1 MLSVFNTY
9 DKDKN
14 GTLDKSEV
22 TMLINDA
29 LKQMKRN
36 RKVTQE
42 EVDKFLAHVDKD
54 RSDSVSKE

>member
-1 MLSVFNTY
+1 MSVFNTY

-42 EVDKFLAHVDKD
+42 EVDKFLSHVDKD
-54 RSDSVSKE
+54 RSDNVSKE

>member
-1 MLSVFNTY
+1 MISVFNAY

-42 EVDKFLAHVDKD
+42 EVDKFIAHVDKD
-54 RSDSVSKE
+54 RSDNVSKE